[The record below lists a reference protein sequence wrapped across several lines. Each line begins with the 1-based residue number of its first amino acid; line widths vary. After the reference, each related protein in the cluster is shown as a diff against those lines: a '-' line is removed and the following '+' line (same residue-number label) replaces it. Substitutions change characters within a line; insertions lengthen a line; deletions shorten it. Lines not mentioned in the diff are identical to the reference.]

1 MPSIFDTLNSVLGE
15 NAIGQISQ
23 QLGSDPAT
31 TGSAVSSALPVLI
44 SALAKNSSTPAGVDA
59 LQAAL
64 QQHDGSV
71 LDDLASHFGAGGAA
85 LDNGAAILGKVLGGR
100 QTAVQQT
107 LGQTSGLGS
116 EATGQLLAMLAPVVL
131 GALGRHSR
139 EQSLDGSGLAAALGS
154 AQSQATAS
162 NAPLGSLVTQLLDSN
177 HDGSVLDD
185 VAKLAGGWLSGG
197 TKS

>member
-1 MPSIFDTLNSVLGE
+1 MASILDSLNSVLGD

-31 TGSAVSSALPVLI
+31 TGSAVAAALPVLI
-44 SALAKNSSTPAGVDA
+44 SALAKNSSSPGGADA

-71 LDDLASHFGAGGAA
+71 LDDLTSHFGGGTAS
-85 LDNGAAILGKVLGGR
+85 LDGGAAILGQVLGNR

-116 EATGQLLAMLAPVVL
+116 QATGQLLAMLAPIVL

-139 EQSLDGSGLAAALGS
+139 EQGLDSSGLAAALGS
-154 AQSQATAS
+154 AQAQATAD

-197 TKS
+197 TRS

>member
-1 MPSIFDTLNSVLGE
+1 MPSILDTLNAALGD

-23 QLGSDPAT
+23 QLGSDPAAT
-31 TGSAVSSALPVLI
+31 SSAVSAALPVLI
-44 SALAKNSSTPAGVDA
+44 SALAKNSSTPGGADA

-64 QQHDGSV
+64 QRHDGGV
-71 LDDLASHFGAGGAA
+71 LDDLSSHFGGAA
-85 LDNGAAILGKVLGGR
+85 TMEDGSAILGKVLGGR

-116 EATGQLLAMLAPVVL
+116 QATGQLLAMLAPVVL

-139 EQSLDGSGLAAALGS
+139 EQGLDGSGLAAALGS
-154 AQSQATAS
+154 AQAQATS
-162 NAPLGSLVTQLLDSN
+162 NNAPLGSLVTQLLDSN

-197 TKS
+197 NRS

>member
-1 MPSIFDTLNSVLGE
+1 MPSILDTLNAALGD

-23 QLGSDPAT
+23 QLGSDPAST
-31 TGSAVSSALPVLI
+31 SSAVSAALPVLI
-44 SALAKNSSTPAGVDA
+44 SALAKNSSSQGGADA

-64 QQHDGSV
+64 QRHDGGV
-71 LDDLASHFGAGGAA
+71 LDNLASHFGDAGTIDDGT
-85 LDNGAAILGKVLGGR
+85 AILGKVLGGR

-116 EATGQLLAMLAPVVL
+116 QATGQLLAMLAPVVL

-139 EQSLDGSGLAAALGS
+139 EQGLDGSGLAAALGS
-154 AQSQATAS
+154 AQAQATS
-162 NAPLGSLVTQLLDSN
+162 NNAPLGSLVTQLLDSN

-197 TKS
+197 NRS